1 MKRVRAIIVIV
12 AILVASFAYAHIAKA
27 NMIYD
32 KSVDSSEYL
41 TTGVVDGTVEQKF
54 VSVENSLNGIS
65 VKCQLN
71 GNTTGVKVAME
82 LFDGKTGEF
91 IAKSEL
97 KADDIRNGKFNTFL
111 FPEVQDCAGKSF
123 QVQFKNENA
132 DINQGCGI
140 SFSFQNKSEKDT
152 ELIINGNETEGTLI
166 LKTVTD
172 RFDLETFCV
181 LLLMIAYI
189 AGFLWFLSKLFG
201 K

>member
-1 MKRVRAIIVIV
+1 MKRVRAIIIIV
-12 AILVASFAYAHIAKA
+12 VILVASFAYAHIAKA

-41 TTGVVDGTVEQKF
+41 TTGVVDGAVEQKF
-54 VSVENSLNGIS
+54 ASVENSLNGVS

-71 GNTTGVKVAME
+71 GDTTGAKVVME
-82 LFDGKTGEF
+82 LSDGETGEL
-91 IAKSEL
+91 IARSEL
-97 KADDIRNGKFNTFL
+97 KADDIKNGKFNTFS
-111 FPEVQDCAGKSF
+111 FPEVQGCAEKSF
-123 QVQFKNENA
+123 QVKFKNENA
-132 DINQGCGI
+132 DITQGCGI
-140 SFSFQNKSEKDT
+140 SFSFQNKSEKDP